1 MKKIT
6 TTFILIVMI
15 ALMAAPVWAQKTFR
29 WEGTVVD
36 QENAQALWGASI
48 QLKDSQRGTV
58 TDRKGHFVLT
68 STQPSISISI
78 HFVGYETQIKELKS
92 SDKSISIQL
101 KKSSFLNDE
110 VVVKATRADENSA
123 MAYTNV
129 GAKEL
134 AKSNLGQD
142 MPVLLN
148 FTPSIVTTSDAG
160 AGVGYTGIRIRGSDA
175 TRVNVTINGIPV
187 NDSESQGTYW
197 VNMPDFAS
205 SVASVQI
212 QRGVGTSTNG
222 AGAFG
227 GSVNMQT
234 NTFEKDPYAE
244 LNVSGGSFGSL
255 KSTLKLGTGLM
266 GGKWTIDGRLSR
278 VVSDGYIDRSF
289 SNLQSAYLSAAYF
302 GKKSFFR
309 LNYFIG
315 KEKTFQSWYGT
326 PESRVNNDVLGMKAY
341 IERNWLSEADAKNLL
356 ESGRTYNYYTYP
368 NQTDNYAQDHYQFLT
383 HHSLG
388 TYWNLDLNAHYTYG
402 RGYYEEFKA
411 DAELSKYGL
420 APINLGSV
428 LLTGT
433 NLVRRK
439 WLDNDFYGSTFALN
453 YDANQGFKITL
464 GGAWSRYL
472 GRHFGE
478 VVAGDKLPSSYLGH
492 RWYQSRSQKTD
503 LNMFVKINYALADKW
518 QSYLDLQYRT
528 VGYKMQGTADKMQD
542 ISQIWTYNF
551 FNPKLGLTHQLSESN
566 KIYASMAVGNKEP
579 SRQDFIDNPGTTPRS
594 EFLTDYELGFERV
607 ASNYSF
613 QLNAYR
619 MQYRDQLVLTGAV
632 NSVGEA
638 IRTNVPESYRMGI
651 EASLNYRLSRHF
663 NWQANLTLSKNKVLN
678 FVESIPDY
686 DTYGVKLVNHGTTDI
701 AYSPSTIAGSQLTYT
716 WKGLETSL
724 LTKYVG
730 QQFLDNTSDEQRKLK
745 AYWTQDIRLTYPIK
759 TAWAKHLQV
768 SLLLNNVANT
778 LYSSNGYTYSY
789 VYEQKVVTENFQYPQ
804 AGFNFLLGLSL
815 RL

>member
-1 MKKIT
+1 MKKVT
-6 TTFILIVMI
+6 TSFILLLVCVLV
-15 ALMAAPVWAQKTFR
+15 ALSAKAQKSYR
-29 WEGTVVD
+29 WEGIVQD
-36 QENAQALWGASI
+36 QENSQALWGASI
-48 QLKDSQRGTV
+48 QLQDRPQGTLTDS
-58 TDRKGHFVLT
+58 KGHFVLT
-68 STQPSISISI
+68 SNQS
-78 HFVGYETQIKELKS
+78 FVVIQVRFLGYETESLVLDVKQKS
-92 SDKSISIQL
+92 PIIRL
-101 KKSSFLNDE
+101 KKSSFMYDE
-110 VVVKATRADENSA
+110 VVVKSTRADGNSA
-123 MAYTNV
+123 MAFSNV

-160 AGVGYTGIRIRGSDA
+160 AGIGYTGIRIRGTDA

-234 NTFEKDPYAE
+234 NTFEKDAYAE
-244 LNVSGGSFGSL
+244 INASGGSFGTL
-255 KSTLKLGTGLM
+255 KTTLKLGTGLM
-266 GGKWTIDGRLSR
+266 AGKWILDGRLSR

-289 SNLQSAYLSAAYF
+289 SNLQSAYVSGAYF
-302 GKKSFFR
+302 GKKSFYR
-309 LNYFIG
+309 VNYFTG

-326 PESRVNNDVLGMKAY
+326 PESRVNNDLEGMKAY
-341 IERNWLSEADAKNLL
+341 IERNWLSDAEAKNLL

-368 NQTDNYAQDHYQFLT
+368 NQTDNYAQDHYQLLT

-388 TYWNLDLNAHYTYG
+388 THWDLDLNGHYTYG
-402 RGYYEEFKA
+402 RGYYEEYKA
-411 DAELSKYGL
+411 DASLSKYGL

-428 LLTGT
+428 SLKST

-453 YDANQGFKITL
+453 FDANQGFKFTF
-464 GGAWSRYL
+464 GGAWNRYI

-478 VVAGDKLPSSYLGH
+478 VISGENLPSSYLGH

-503 LNMFVKINYALADKW
+503 LNMYVKMNYALAAKW

-542 ISQIWTYNF
+542 IGQTWIYHF
-551 FNPKLGLTHQLSESN
+551 FNPKFGLTHQLGESS
-566 KIYASMAVGNKEP
+566 KIYASVSVGSKEP

-594 EFLTDYELGFERV
+594 EFLTDYELGFERS
-607 ASNYSF
+607 ATSYSF

-651 EASLNYRLSRHF
+651 EASLNYRLSNHF
-663 NWQANLTLSKNKVLN
+663 TWQANATLSQNKVLN

-686 DTYGVKLVNHGTTDI
+686 DTGGVKSVNHGNSDI
-701 AYSPSTIAGSQLTYT
+701 AYSPSTIAGSQLTYS
-716 WKGLETSL
+716 WKGLETTL

-730 QQFLDNTSDEQRKLK
+730 QQYLDNTSSENRKLK
-745 AYWTQDIRLTYPIK
+745 AYWTQDIRFIYPIK
-759 TAWAKHLQV
+759 TSWAKQLQA
-768 SLLLNNVANT
+768 SLLLNNVANS

-789 VYEQKVVTENFQYPQ
+789 VYDQQVITENFHYPQ
-804 AGFNFLLGLSL
+804 AGFNFLLGLFI

>member
-1 MKKIT
+1 MKKVT
-6 TTFILIVMI
+6 TSFILLLVCVLV
-15 ALMAAPVWAQKTFR
+15 ALSAKAQKSYR
-29 WEGTVVD
+29 WEGIVQD
-36 QENAQALWGASI
+36 QENSQALWGASI
-48 QLKDSQRGTV
+48 QLQDRPQGTLTDS
-58 TDRKGHFVLT
+58 KGHFVLT
-68 STQPSISISI
+68 SNQS
-78 HFVGYETQIKELKS
+78 FVVIQVRFLGYETESLVLDAKQKS
-92 SDKSISIQL
+92 PIIRL
-101 KKSSFLNDE
+101 KKSSFMYDE
-110 VVVKATRADENSA
+110 VVVKSTRADGNSA
-123 MAYTNV
+123 MAFSNV

-160 AGVGYTGIRIRGSDA
+160 AGIGYTGIRIRGTDA

-234 NTFEKDPYAE
+234 NTFEKDAYAE
-244 LNVSGGSFGSL
+244 INASGGSFGTL
-255 KSTLKLGTGLM
+255 KTTLKLGTGLM
-266 GGKWTIDGRLSR
+266 AGKWILDGRLSR

-289 SNLQSAYLSAAYF
+289 SNLQSAYVSGAYF
-302 GKKSFFR
+302 GKKSFYR
-309 LNYFIG
+309 VNYFTG

-326 PESRVNNDVLGMKAY
+326 PESRVNNDLEGMKAY
-341 IERNWLSEADAKNLL
+341 IERNWLSDAEAKNLL

-368 NQTDNYAQDHYQFLT
+368 NQTDNYAQDHYQLLT

-388 TYWNLDLNAHYTYG
+388 THWDLDLNGHYTYG
-402 RGYYEEFKA
+402 RGYYEEYKA
-411 DAELSKYGL
+411 DASLSKYGL

-428 LLTGT
+428 SLTST

-453 YDANQGFKITL
+453 FDANQGFKFTF
-464 GGAWSRYL
+464 GGAWNRYI

-478 VVAGDKLPSSYLGH
+478 VISGENLPSSYLGH

-503 LNMFVKINYALADKW
+503 FNMYVKMNYALAAKW

-542 ISQIWTYNF
+542 IGQTWTYHF
-551 FNPKLGLTHQLSESN
+551 FNPKFGLTHQLGESS
-566 KIYASMAVGNKEP
+566 KIYASVSVGSKEP

-594 EFLTDYELGFERV
+594 EFLTDYELGFERS
-607 ASNYSF
+607 ATSYSF

-651 EASLNYRLSRHF
+651 EASLNYRLSNHF
-663 NWQANLTLSKNKVLN
+663 TWQANATLSQNKVLN

-686 DTYGVKLVNHGTTDI
+686 DTGGVKSVNHGNSDI
-701 AYSPSTIAGSQLTYT
+701 AYSPSTIAGSQLTYS
-716 WKGLETSL
+716 WKGLETTL

-730 QQFLDNTSDEQRKLK
+730 QQYLDNTSSENRKLK
-745 AYWTQDIRLTYPIK
+745 AYWTQDIRFIYPIK
-759 TAWAKHLQV
+759 TSWAKQLQA
-768 SLLLNNVANT
+768 SLLLNNVANS

-789 VYEQKVVTENFQYPQ
+789 VYDQQVITENFHYPQ
-804 AGFNFLLGLSL
+804 AGFNFLLGLFI